1 MTTPTPPPLAEIG
14 EALYG
19 DRWQRS
25 MARALGV
32 SERTVR
38 YWAAGHHPVPIS
50 LSPQLVGLARDRRAQ
65 LQRLIEAFTLG
76 HRPVGGA

>member
-1 MTTPTPPPLAEIG
+1 MTEAPPLSELG

-32 SERTVR
+32 SERMMR
-38 YWAAGHHPVPIS
+38 YWAAGDYPVPDYVR
-50 LSPQLVGLARDRRAQ
+50 PQLLGLVRARRAQ
-65 LQRLIEAFTLG
+65 LQRLVTALS
-76 HRPVGGA
+76 RSAAR

>member
-1 MTTPTPPPLAEIG
+1 MTTPPLSELG

-32 SERTVR
+32 SERMMR
-38 YWAAGHHPVPIS
+38 YWAAGDYPVPDYVW
-50 LSPQLVGLARDRRAQ
+50 PELVKLARARAMQ
-65 LQRLIEAFTLG
+65 LQRLLMALS
-76 HRPVGGA
+76 RSAAR